1 MWLSEVLFD
10 LLANTVLGLSVAP
23 RPVRWRGLRA
33 LGMDVAACVVGPEVY
48 FGTARIAIG
57 AGAQIGREA
66 YFDGPGS
73 ITVGARAG
81 VGPRSMIITGSHDL
95 GGSRERVGPLAPRP
109 IVLGEGSWLGAGVTV
124 LPGVTVGAGCV
135 VGAGSVV
142 VRDCAPNG
150 LYAGVPAVRVR
161 DLDTAAGVPA
171 VRVRDLD
178 TAPEPDD
185 APAAPDSAPADAPEA
200 GRAWAP

>member
-1 MWLSEVLFD
+1 MNVFGERARMWLSEVLFD
-10 LLANTVLGLSVAP
+10 LLANTVLGLSVVP

-33 LGMDVAACVVGPEVY
+33 LGMEVDACVVGPEVY

-66 YFDGPGS
+66 YFDGAGP

-81 VGPRSMIITGSHDL
+81 VGPRSMIITGAHDL
-95 GGSRERVGPLAPRP
+95 GGPQERVGPLAPRP
-109 IVLGEGSWLGAGVTV
+109 IVLGDGSWLGAGVTV

-161 DLDTAAGVPA
+161 DLAAATDNAASEVVPE
-171 VRVRDLD
+171 VV
-178 TAPEPDD
+178 PDVV
-185 APAAPDSAPADAPEA
+185 PADAPGA
-200 GRAWAP
+200 GRA